1 MTDVLPIVLVGADE
15 DLVVEL
21 ISGHGERRHVR
32 RKLKKRGKA
41 VHTDETQ
48 SGRERFGKNV
58 FARASQD
65 EAPFAERW
73 DVHVIGIG
81 LQAGLLQRMRDAPE
95 GIAGE
100 HGRGALHDHE
110 SLGAEVAGDGAVER
124 RGVKLAERIIR
135 GVGKIDDDE
144 IETVR
149 VRIDPGECIRV
160 DDVHAGGKQR
170 LVIEIRQHRVRRKN
184 PGHLGIE
191 IDQSDALDLRILQ
204 DFTNGEA
211 VAPAE
216 NQDAA
221 WSRDSGQAGMDKR
234 FMVAVFVAGAEL
246 QMTVEKKA
254 QVILEAGEDEMLV
267 VSVAGK
273 YNLVGVDIVF
283 GGGGDLLRLRDCR
296 AQCAQDNKTSNAQTA
311 RGGKLIRKKE
321 SAPKRD
327 AGVDQAE

>member
-1 MTDVLPIVLVGADE
+1 MTDVLPVVLVDADE
-15 DLVVEL
+15 DLAVEL

-41 VHTDETQ
+41 VYTDETQ
-48 SGRERFGKNV
+48 SGGEGLGRSVIVR
-58 FARASQD
+58 ARQD
-65 EAPFAERW
+65 EAPFAEGG
-73 DVHVIGIG
+73 DVDVIGIG
-81 LQAGLLQRMRDAPE
+81 LPGGLLPGLGDAAE
-95 GIAGE
+95 RITGE
-100 HGRGALHDHE
+100 RGRGALHDDKA
-110 SLGAEVAGDGAVER
+110 LRAEMAGDRAVEGG
-124 RGVKLAERIIR
+124 GVELAERIIR
-135 GVGKIDDDE
+135 GIGKIDDDE

-149 VRIDPGECIRV
+149 VRIHPRKSIGV
-160 DDVHAGGKQR
+160 DNVHARGEKGFI
-170 LVIEIRQHRVRRKN
+170 IELRQHGVRGKN
-184 PGHLGIE
+184 SGHLRIE
-191 IDQSDALDLRILQ
+191 IDERDAFNLRILQ
-204 DFTNGEA
+204 DFANGEP
-211 VAPAE
+211 VASAE

-221 WSRDSGQAGMDKR
+221 RSRDSGQAGMDKR

-246 QMTVEKKA
+246 QMAVEKKA
-254 QVILEAGEDEMLV
+254 EVILEAGEDEMLV